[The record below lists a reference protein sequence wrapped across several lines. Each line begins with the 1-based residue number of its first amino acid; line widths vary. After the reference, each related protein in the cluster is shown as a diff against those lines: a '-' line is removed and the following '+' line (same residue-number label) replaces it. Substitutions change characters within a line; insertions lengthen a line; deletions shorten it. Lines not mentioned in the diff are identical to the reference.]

1 MVSGSASNGRSA
13 ISLVSTV
20 YGTARPASPI
30 RADRNAP
37 SLLLTL
43 IAALLLHAIVFSAFL
58 VKSPDSGQPIEP
70 PPIAVELVNEEPPL
84 PRETKETPKLTPQQ
98 FRESG
103 GNPDA
108 APGRVPQTDRIDPT
122 PSDSQQPAVDEGSPP
137 PAQPRSD
144 PALALELPSRK
155 PTPKAAAAPP
165 AKASPQS
172 TVTPQQQIGEGGGDR
187 YLNRIRDEIEEQR
200 VYPAIAGPM
209 RLSGYASFELV
220 INRRGDLLRLRLVK
234 SSGAGPLD
242 QEGVGMIQRA
252 APFPPVPADMPG
264 EFLRLDL
271 VMYLGPKP

>member
-13 ISLVSTV
+13 IGLVSTV
-20 YGTARPASPI
+20 YGNARPAPPI

-43 IAALLLHAIVFSAFL
+43 IAAILLHAFVISAFL
-58 VKSPDSGQPIEP
+58 VDVPDSGQPIEP
-70 PPIAVELVNEEPPL
+70 PAINVELVKEEPP
-84 PRETKETPKLTPQQ
+84 PAKEEGEVPEPPPQK

-103 GNPDA
+103 GDPEL
-108 APGRVPQTDRIDPT
+108 APGRVPRVERIEPT
-122 PSDSQQPAVDEGSPP
+122 PTDSQQQAVEPMAPP

-144 PALALELPSRK
+144 PALALERPSRK
-155 PTPKAAAAPP
+155 PAPKADAAPP
-165 AKASPQS
+165 AKTPAQS
-172 TVTPQQQIGEGGGDR
+172 ALTSRQAVGEGGGDR
-187 YLNRIRDEIEEQR
+187 YLNQIRDEIEEQR
-200 VYPAIAGPM
+200 VYPEIAGPM
-209 RLSGYASFELV
+209 QLSGYASFELV

-234 SSGAGPLD
+234 SSGVGPLD

-271 VMYLGPKP
+271 VMYLGPKT

>member
-1 MVSGSASNGRSA
+1 MVSGPASSGRTA

-20 YGTARPASPI
+20 YGNARPAPPI

-43 IAALLLHAIVFSAFL
+43 IAAILLHTVVISAFL
-58 VKSPDSGQPIEP
+58 VKVPDTSPPVQPPE
-70 PPIAVELVNEEPPL
+70 IAVELVNEVPSPVKEEQEIPKPP
-84 PRETKETPKLTPQQ
+84 PQKL
-98 FRESG
+98 RESG
-103 GNPDA
+103 GDPEL
-108 APGRVPQTDRIDPT
+108 APGRVPQSERVEAT
-122 PSDSQQPAVDEGSPP
+122 PSDSRQQAAEPTAPL

-144 PALALELPSRK
+144 PALALEPPSRK
-155 PTPKAAAAPP
+155 PAPKTAAAPP
-165 AKASPQS
+165 AK
-172 TVTPQQQIGEGGGDR
+172 TPAPSAITSRQTGGEGGGDR
-187 YLNRIRDEIEEQR
+187 YLNQVRDEIEEQR

-209 RLSGYASFELV
+209 QLSGYASFELV

-234 SSGAGPLD
+234 SSGIGPLD

-271 VMYLGPKP
+271 VMYLGPKR